1 MVKFPRVTSQAILF
15 SALLP
20 GGAVVHAAVE
30 GKAPL
35 MLEEII
41 VTAQKR
47 LESLEETPITI
58 NVVTGDALD
67 EYAVF
72 SFDDLS
78 NMVAGLSI
86 SGSNFDSD
94 IATRG
99 LGTNLTAPVSPR
111 VTTYMD
117 GTFIAQSRNL
127 FSGLFDLQQLE
138 LLRGPQGTLYGKSS
152 PAGAITITT
161 ANPNLEKIDGFIR
174 QSFTDQDGSNSQIA
188 ASLPLIKNE
197 LGLRL
202 SGLYDNNENSGVY
215 NRTRDENAETKTRAY
230 RAVLLWEPT
239 NNFDARLSWH
249 HIKDDADADPVVE
262 GPDLDFDDRIAL
274 AEFNSTYKNK
284 AKFLILESNYTFA
297 NDWVTTFSYSY
308 QDAAI
313 DRYFDQDATAVR
325 AREQYVPSPTESDI
339 YEIRLASQGNDL
351 WDWTVGAFYGDADS
365 TTGVEATTFVF
376 DPRIPG
382 TVVRADT
389 SSTASLTSEDWALFS
404 HNSIY
409 VNEKGTLT
417 VGLRYNDAKR
427 DAKQPFL
434 TNAFLLTE
442 AGEVLV
448 RSSETD
454 GVLPEAQSLS
464 DHAITGSLKYQHN
477 LNDDLMAYAAFDTG
491 WRDGSA
497 NIAGNPQPPVFGAF
511 DSEDSYNL
519 ELGFKWQL
527 WEGRGLFNFATYY
540 QIYDQ
545 FQYQAAGVSY
555 RDEDGTVSLADPVVN
570 VDEAISYGFDTD
582 FSVLISEYWSLTSSL
597 SYNQTELTDAKSV
610 ACTDGGVI
618 SEQLFSF
625 NTCDLTGERAGG
637 LPEWSANIAS
647 EYWGSVESMS
657 SEWYLR
663 SLLNA
668 ESEYFSP
675 TFRKDLDSY
684 VTLDFYAGLRS
695 ANGVWDL
702 SVWVKNI
709 ADESAKLKDR
719 ALPDIPDYENGV
731 MMTSP
736 YVEIRRQL
744 APRTIGVTFAYNF
757 GQ

>member
-1 MVKFPRVTSQAILF
+1 VRLPFHKLILSGLVGLGATFHATAQGKTSL
-15 SALLP
+15 
-20 GGAVVHAAVE
+20 V
-30 GKAPL
+30 
-35 MLEEII
+35 LEEII

-47 LESLEETPITI
+47 VESLEDTPITI
-58 NVVTGDALD
+58 NVVTGETLG
-67 EYAVF
+67 EYGGF
-72 SFDDLS
+72 SLSDLS
-78 NMVAGLSI
+78 DLAAGLSI
-86 SGSNFDSD
+86 SGSNFDTD

-152 PAGAITITT
+152 PAGAITIRS
-161 ANPNLEKIDGFIR
+161 ANPNLEKMDGFIR
-174 QSFTDQDGSNSQIA
+174 QTFNDQDGSNTQVA
-188 ASLPLIKNE
+188 VSLPLIKNK
-197 LGLRL
+197 LGMRV
-202 SGLYDNNENSGVY
+202 SGLYDNNENSDVY
-215 NRTRDENAETKTRAY
+215 NRTLDKDAETETKAY
-230 RAVLLWEPT
+230 RVVMLWEPT

-262 GPDLDFDDRIAL
+262 GQGLDFDDRIAL
-274 AEFNSTYKNK
+274 AEFDSSYENK

-297 NDWVTTFSYSY
+297 NDWVATFSYSY
-308 QDAAI
+308 QDASI
-313 DRYFDQDATAVR
+313 DRYFDQDATAVQ
-325 AREQYVPSPTESDI
+325 AREQYVPSPTENNI
-339 YEIRLASQGNDL
+339 YEMRLASQGNDL
-351 WDWTVGAFYGDADS
+351 WDWTVGAYYGDADS
-365 TTGVEATTFVF
+365 DTGVEATTYVF

-389 SSTASLTSEDWALFS
+389 SSNASLTSEDWALFS
-404 HNSIY
+404 HNSIN
-409 VNEKGTLT
+409 VGENGTLT

-427 DAKQPFL
+427 DAKQPFI
-434 TNAFLLTE
+434 TNAYLLTD

-454 GVLPEAQSLS
+454 GVLPEAQKLS
-464 DHAITGSLKYQHN
+464 DNAVTGSLKYQHN
-477 LNDDLMAYAAFDTG
+477 VNDDFMAYAAFDTG

-527 WEGRGLFNFATYY
+527 WEGRGMFNFAAYY
-540 QIYDQ
+540 QLYDQ

-555 RDEDGTVSLADPVVN
+555 RDGDGTISLADPVVN
-570 VDEAISYGFDTD
+570 VDEAESYGFDSD
-582 FSVLISEYWSLTSSL
+582 FAVLISEHWNLTTSL
-597 SYNQTELTDAKSV
+597 SYNQTELTDAKDV
-610 ACTDGGVI
+610 PCTSGETIG
-618 SEQLFSF
+618 EEGFSF
-625 NTCDLTGERAGG
+625 NTCDLTGDRAGG

-647 EYWGSVESMS
+647 EDWGGVESIS

-663 SLLNA
+663 GLLNA
-668 ESEYFSP
+668 ESEYYSP
-675 TFRKDLDSY
+675 TFREDLDSY
-684 VTLDFYAGLRS
+684 VTLDLYLGLRS
-695 ANGVWDL
+695 VDRAWDVN
-702 SVWVKNI
+702 VWVKNI

-719 ALPDIPDYENGV
+719 SLPDIPDYENGV
-731 MMTSP
+731 MMSSP

-744 APRTIGVTFAYNF
+744 DPRTIGVTFNYNF
-757 GQ
+757 GL

>member
-1 MVKFPRVTSQAILF
+1 VRLPFHKLILSGLVGLGATFHATAQGKTSL
-15 SALLP
+15 
-20 GGAVVHAAVE
+20 V
-30 GKAPL
+30 
-35 MLEEII
+35 LEEII

-47 LESLEETPITI
+47 VESLEDTPITI
-58 NVVTGDALD
+58 NVVTGETLG
-67 EYAVF
+67 EYGGF
-72 SFDDLS
+72 SLSDLS
-78 NMVAGLSI
+78 DLAAGLSI
-86 SGSNFDSD
+86 SGSNFDTD

-152 PAGAITITT
+152 PAGAITIRS
-161 ANPNLEKIDGFIR
+161 ANPNLEKMDGFIR
-174 QSFTDQDGSNSQIA
+174 QTFNDQDGSNTQVA
-188 ASLPLIKNE
+188 VSLPLIKNK
-197 LGLRL
+197 LGMRV
-202 SGLYDNNENSGVY
+202 SGLYDNNENSDVY
-215 NRTRDENAETKTRAY
+215 NRTLDKDAETETKAY
-230 RAVLLWEPT
+230 RVVMLWEPT

-262 GPDLDFDDRIAL
+262 GQGLDFDDRIAL
-274 AEFNSTYKNK
+274 AEFDSSYENK

-297 NDWVTTFSYSY
+297 NDWVATFSYSY
-308 QDAAI
+308 QDASI
-313 DRYFDQDATAVR
+313 DRYFDQDATAVQ
-325 AREQYVPSPTESDI
+325 AREQYVPSPTENNI
-339 YEIRLASQGNDL
+339 YEMRLASQGNDL
-351 WDWTVGAFYGDADS
+351 WDWTVGAYYGDADS
-365 TTGVEATTFVF
+365 DTGVEATTYVF

-389 SSTASLTSEDWALFS
+389 SSNASLTSEDWALFS
-404 HNSIY
+404 HNSIN
-409 VNEKGTLT
+409 VGENGTLT

-427 DAKQPFL
+427 DAKQPFI
-434 TNAFLLTE
+434 TNAYLLTD

-454 GVLPEAQSLS
+454 GVLPEAQKLS
-464 DHAITGSLKYQHN
+464 DNAVTGSLKYQHN
-477 LNDDLMAYAAFDTG
+477 VNDDFMAYAAFDTG

-527 WEGRGLFNFATYY
+527 WEGRGMFNFAAYY
-540 QIYDQ
+540 QLYDQ

-555 RDEDGTVSLADPVVN
+555 RDGDGTISLADPVVN
-570 VDEAISYGFDTD
+570 VDEAESYGFDSD
-582 FSVLISEYWSLTSSL
+582 FAVLISEHWNLTTSL
-597 SYNQTELTDAKSV
+597 SYNQTELTDAKDV
-610 ACTDGGVI
+610 PCTSGETIG
-618 SEQLFSF
+618 EEGFSF
-625 NTCDLTGERAGG
+625 NTCDLTGDRAGG

-647 EYWGSVESMS
+647 EYWGGVESIS

-663 SLLNA
+663 GLLNA
-668 ESEYFSP
+668 ESEYYSP
-675 TFRKDLDSY
+675 TFREDLDSY
-684 VTLDFYAGLRS
+684 VTLDLYLGLRS
-695 ANGVWDL
+695 VDRAWDVN
-702 SVWVKNI
+702 VWVKNI

-719 ALPDIPDYENGV
+719 SLPDIPDYESGV
-731 MMTSP
+731 MMSSP

-744 APRTIGVTFAYNF
+744 APRTLGVTFNYNF
-757 GQ
+757 GL

>member
-1 MVKFPRVTSQAILF
+1 MRVTSQT
-15 SALLP
+15 LLCSIIVSL
-20 GGAVVHAAVE
+20 GATSHTLAQD
-30 GKAPL
+30 GKPL
-35 MLEEII
+35 ILEEII

-47 LESLEETPITI
+47 VESLEDTPITV
-58 NVVTGDALD
+58 NVITGEALND
-67 EYAVF
+67 FEVF
-72 SFDDLS
+72 SFDGLS
-78 NMVAGLSI
+78 NLVAGLSI
-86 SGSNFDSD
+86 SGSNFDTD

-117 GTFIAQSRNL
+117 GTFIGQSRNL

-152 PAGAITITT
+152 PAGAITIRS
-161 ANPNLEKIDGFIR
+161 ANPNLEQMDGFVR
-174 QSFTDQDGSNSQIA
+174 QTFNDQDGSNTQVA
-188 ASLPLIKNE
+188 VSLPLIKNE
-197 LGLRL
+197 LGIRF
-202 SGLYDNNENSGVY
+202 SGLYDNNENSDVY
-215 NRTRDENAETKTRAY
+215 NRTLDKDAQTETKAY
-230 RAVLLWEPT
+230 RIVMLWEPSEK
-239 NNFDARLSWH
+239 FDARLSWH
-249 HIKDDADADPVVE
+249 HIRDDADADPVVE
-262 GPDLDFDDRIAL
+262 GAGLDFDDRIAL
-274 AEFNSTYKNK
+274 AEFDSTYKNK
-284 AKFLILESNYTFA
+284 AKFLILESNYTFS
-297 NDWVTTFSYSY
+297 NDWVATFSYSY

-313 DRYFDQDATAVR
+313 DRYFDQDATAVQ
-325 AREQYVPSPTESDI
+325 ARTQFVPSPTENNI
-339 YEIRLASQGNDL
+339 YEMRLASQDNDF
-351 WDWTVGAFYGDADS
+351 WDWTVGAYYGDADS
-365 TTGVEATTFVF
+365 NTGVEATTYVF

-389 SSTASLTSEDWALFS
+389 SSNASLQSEDWALFS
-404 HNSIY
+404 HNSIN
-409 VNEKGTLT
+409 VSENGTLI

-427 DAKQPFL
+427 DAKQPFI
-434 TNAFLLTE
+434 TNAYLLTD

-448 RSSETD
+448 RASETD

-464 DHAITGSLKYQHN
+464 DNAITGSLKYKYN
-477 LNDDLMAYAAFDTG
+477 VNDDVMAYAAFDTG

-527 WEGRGLFNFATYY
+527 WEGRGMLNFAAYY
-540 QIYDQ
+540 QLYDQ
-545 FQYQAAGVSY
+545 FQYQAASVSY
-555 RDEDGTVSLADPVVN
+555 RDQDGTVSLADPVVN
-570 VDEAISYGFDTD
+570 VDEAESYGFDSD
-582 FSVLISEYWSLTSSL
+582 FAVLISEHWNLTASL

-610 ACTDGGVI
+610 PCSDGEPVG
-618 SEQLFSF
+618 EPLWSF

-637 LPEWSANIAS
+637 LPEWSATVAS
-647 EYWGSVESMS
+647 EYFGSVEDIS

-663 SLLNA
+663 GLLNA

-675 TFRKDLDSY
+675 VFRDDLDSY
-684 VTLDFYAGLRS
+684 VTLDLYLGLRS
-695 ANGVWDL
+695 VDTTWDV

-719 ALPDIPDYENGV
+719 SLPDIPDYENGV

-744 APRTIGVTFAYNF
+744 APRTIGITFNYNF
-757 GQ
+757 GR

>member
-1 MVKFPRVTSQAILF
+1 MRLPFHKLILSGLVGLGATFHATAQGKTSL
-15 SALLP
+15 
-20 GGAVVHAAVE
+20 V
-30 GKAPL
+30 
-35 MLEEII
+35 LEEII

-47 LESLEETPITI
+47 VESLEDTPITI
-58 NVVTGDALD
+58 NVVTGETLG
-67 EYAVF
+67 EYGGF
-72 SFDDLS
+72 SLSDLS
-78 NMVAGLSI
+78 DLAAGLSI
-86 SGSNFDSD
+86 SGTNFDTD

-152 PAGAITITT
+152 PAGAITIRS
-161 ANPNLEKIDGFIR
+161 ANPNLEKMDGFIR
-174 QSFTDQDGSNSQIA
+174 QTFNDQDGSNTQVA
-188 ASLPLIKNE
+188 VSLPLIKNK
-197 LGLRL
+197 LGMRV
-202 SGLYDNNENSGVY
+202 SGLYDNNENSDVY
-215 NRTRDENAETKTRAY
+215 NRTLDKDAETKTKAY
-230 RAVLLWEPT
+230 RVVMLWEPT

-262 GPDLDFDDRIAL
+262 GQGLDFDDRIAL
-274 AEFNSTYKNK
+274 AEFDSSYKNK

-297 NDWVTTFSYSY
+297 NDWVATFSYSY
-308 QDAAI
+308 QDASI
-313 DRYFDQDATAVR
+313 DRYFDQDATAVQ
-325 AREQYVPSPTESDI
+325 AREQYVPSPTENNI
-339 YEIRLASQGNDL
+339 YEMRLASQGNDI
-351 WDWTVGAFYGDADS
+351 WDWTVGAYYGDADS
-365 TTGVEATTFVF
+365 DTGVEATTYLF
-376 DPRIPG
+376 DPRIEG

-389 SSTASLTSEDWALFS
+389 SSNASLTSEDWALFS
-404 HNSIY
+404 HNSIN
-409 VNEKGTLT
+409 VGENGTLT

-434 TNAFLLTE
+434 TNAYLLTDM
-442 AGEVLV
+442 GEVLV

-464 DHAITGSLKYQHN
+464 DDAITGSLKYQHD

-527 WEGRGLFNFATYY
+527 WDGRGMFNFAAYY
-540 QIYDQ
+540 QLYDQ

-555 RDEDGTVSLADPVVN
+555 RDGDGDGTVSLADPVVN
-570 VDEAISYGFDTD
+570 VDEAESYGFDSD
-582 FSVLISEYWSLTSSL
+582 FAVLISEHWNLTTSL
-597 SYNQTELTDAKSV
+597 SYNQTELTDAKDV
-610 ACTDGGVI
+610 PCTSGETIG
-618 SEQLFSF
+618 EEGFSF

-647 EYWGSVESMS
+647 EYWGGVESIS

-663 SLLNA
+663 GLLNA
-668 ESEYFSP
+668 ESEYYSP
-675 TFRKDLDSY
+675 TFREDLDSY
-684 VTLDFYAGLRS
+684 VTLDLYLGLRS
-695 ANGVWDL
+695 VDRAWDVN
-702 SVWVKNI
+702 VWVKNI

-719 ALPDIPDYENGV
+719 SLPDIPDYESDV
-731 MMTSP
+731 MMSSP

-744 APRTIGVTFAYNF
+744 APRTLGVTFNYNF
-757 GQ
+757 DL